1 MAIRFILGRAGS
13 GKSKLIMEEIKA
25 CLQQGCDEHLF
36 LLVPDQYTLQSERDL
51 IKGLNVAGII
61 RVEVLSFTRLARRV
75 FEQAG
80 GATRVVLN
88 EQGRQMVLRKTI
100 DDNSARLTVYKKA
113 ALQPGFVPRLGE
125 LLSDLKG
132 HDITAEE
139 LRQGTADCEG
149 TLVGQKV
156 HDIALIYEEF
166 NGYLQGRYLDA
177 NDYLNLLSEKIA
189 GAEFISKARIWVD
202 GFSTLSPQSFKILT
216 RLMAVARDMTISLTL
231 DPGGQSRDRELFSL
245 GWQDLHKLQAL
256 ARGMGLEPQITVVS
270 PTPAM
275 GPLNPAIRHLEQEL
289 FAYPSR
295 SLDAGVK
302 DAEIRNTDVRDTEIK
317 DAKTKVTAIKDTE
330 IFVAANLS
338 TEVEWAAA
346 QVVQLVRDRGWRYR
360 DLAVVCNDME
370 TYAPLIKR
378 VFDEYEIPVFMD
390 RKRSLL
396 DNSIIKLVMS
406 ALEIIR
412 RGYRYEDVF
421 AYLKTGFSGME
432 PDQVEILENHVLRCG
447 IQGNR
452 WQQEFTADVPEIS
465 TMLNADRRML
475 VEPLQ
480 ELAAKVRGSGLT
492 VTAMC
497 RAHYEY
503 LVRIGLPERLEAW
516 IGRMNVLGQL
526 ETVQEQ
532 AQIWNMILDIMDQ
545 MVEILGDQEVD
556 IREYLNL
563 LEAGFES
570 MEVGII
576 PTTID
581 QVLVGSIQRSKSH
594 IIKGMLFLGMND
606 GVIPSGGVEEGI
618 LTEYEKETLQ
628 SRGLELGFDK
638 NRRSAEE
645 RFLIYTALSKP
656 HEYLGLSYAMADNE
670 GRALRPS
677 IMINR
682 IRALLP
688 GIKTTGDAVKHRDLD
703 LHQIA
708 APASTYK
715 YLVENLR
722 AHADGLP
729 VDPLWRD
736 VFWWYQGRSDWERR
750 LQETREALFHR
761 NQVEGIGHGLAGR
774 IYTLP
779 LRSSV
784 SRLEKYVNC
793 SFAHFIRYGLRPQE
807 RKVYEVA
814 APDIGEL
821 FHSCLSS
828 YAAELDNENLDW
840 RTLDKCDSDRLV
852 DKVMDRLVP
861 IQGEGIFISSPRY
874 QHLAQRL
881 QRISR
886 RAAWVL
892 TQQLQ
897 QGEFQPCHF
906 EVGFGPGQMFPAIEV
921 GLGDGRKMS
930 LEGRIDRVDLL
941 ENEDGTFVKIIDYK
955 SGRADFQLSDI
966 YHGLSLQLIVYL
978 LAVMAGAEGL
988 AKGEIQPGCVFYFK
1002 IDDPLV
1008 EANPDIIATVERQI
1022 ARKFKLK
1029 GLMLADTRLVNCL
1042 DKDLGTGSS
1051 EIIPA
1056 GIKKDGDFTKASSV
1070 VSARDLQAL
1079 LSHVRGLL
1087 TQIGREINSGRVRIN
1102 PVKIGQHTACRY
1114 CSYQGI
1120 CQFDR
1125 RLDDNRYRILPRYS
1139 REEVLE
1145 RIRRTGRRQP

>member
-25 CLQQGCDEHLF
+25 SLQPAGDEHLF
-36 LLVPDQYTLQSERDL
+36 LLVPEQYTLQSERDL
-51 IKGLNVAGII
+51 IKGLNVEGII
-61 RVEVLSFTRLARRV
+61 RAEVLSFTRLARRV
-75 FEQAG
+75 FEQVG
-80 GATRVVLN
+80 GTTRVLLN
-88 EQGRQMVLRKTI
+88 EQGRQMVLRKVI
-100 DDNSARLTVYKKA
+100 DDNSARLTVYQKA

-132 HDITAEE
+132 HDISAAD

-149 TLVGQKV
+149 LLVGQKV

-166 NGYLQGRYLDA
+166 NGYLQGRYLDGD
-177 NDYLNLLSEKIA
+177 DYLNLLSDKIA
-189 GAEFISKARIWVD
+189 RAKFLTTARIWVD
-202 GFSTLSPQSFKILT
+202 GFSTLSPQSLKVLA
-216 RLMAVARDMTISLTL
+216 RLMAVVREMTISLTL
-231 DPGGQSRDRELFSL
+231 DPDGQSRDRELFSL
-245 GWQDLHKLQAL
+245 GWQDLNKLQAL
-256 ARGMGLEPQITVVS
+256 ARGMGVEPQIKAVR
-270 PTPAM
+270 PNPAL
-275 GPLNPAIRHLEQEL
+275 GPLSPAIRHLEQEL

-295 SLDAGVK
+295 SLDAAGREDAGKK
-302 DAEIRNTDVRDTEIK
+302 DAGIK
-317 DAKTKVTAIKDTE
+317 DTGMTDTE

-338 TEVEWAAA
+338 SEVEWAAA

-360 DLAVVCNDME
+360 ELAVVCNDME
-370 TYAPLIKR
+370 TYGPLIKR
-378 VFDEYEIPVFMD
+378 AFDEYGIPVFMD

-396 DNSIIKLVMS
+396 DNSIIKLVML

-421 AYLKTGFSGME
+421 AFLKTGFSGME
-432 PDQVEILENHVLRCG
+432 PEQVEMLENHVLRCG

-452 WQQEFTADVPEIS
+452 WLQEFSADDPEMS
-465 TMLNADRRML
+465 TMLEANRQVL

-480 ELAAKVRGSGLT
+480 ELAAQVRGSGLT
-492 VTAMC
+492 VAAMC

-516 IGRMNVLGQL
+516 IGRLHELGQL
-526 ETVQEQ
+526 ETGREQ
-532 AQIWNMILDIMDQ
+532 AQIWTMILDVMDQ
-545 MVEILGDQEVD
+545 MVEIMGDQAVG
-556 IREYLNL
+556 IKEYLHL

-576 PTTID
+576 PTTVD

-606 GVIPSGGVEEGI
+606 GVIPSGRVEEGI

-628 SRGLELGFDK
+628 ARGLELGFEK

-670 GRALRPS
+670 GQALRPS

-688 GIKTTGDAVKHRDLD
+688 GIKITSDAVQHRDLD

-708 APASTYK
+708 VPASTYK

-722 AHADGLP
+722 AKADHLP

-761 NQVEGIGHGLAGR
+761 NQVEGIGPGLAER

-784 SRLEKYVNC
+784 SRLEQYVNC

-807 RKVYEVA
+807 RKIYEVA

-821 FHSCLSS
+821 FHNCLSS
-828 YAAELDNENLDW
+828 YAAELNHEQLDW
-840 RTLDKCDSDRLV
+840 MSLDKCDSDRLV
-852 DKVMDRLVP
+852 NKVMDRLVP
-861 IQGEGIFISSPRY
+861 VQGEGIFVSSPRY

-881 QRISR
+881 KRISR

-897 QGEFQPCHF
+897 QGKFQPCHF

-921 GLGDGRKMS
+921 ELGDGRKMS

-978 LAVMAGAEGL
+978 LAVLAGAECL
-988 AKGEIQPGCVFYFK
+988 AKGEVQPGCVFYFK

-1008 EANPDIIATVERQI
+1008 EANTDIIATVERQI
-1022 ARKFKLK
+1022 ARQFKLK
-1029 GLMLADTRLVNCL
+1029 GLMLADPRLVSCL
-1042 DKDLGTGSS
+1042 DKDWEEGPS

-1056 GIKKDGDFTKASSV
+1056 GIKKGGEFTKASSV
-1070 VSARDLQAL
+1070 VSAQDLQAL
-1079 LSHVRGLL
+1079 LGHVQGLL

-1102 PVKIGQHTACRY
+1102 PVKIGQHTACRF

-1125 RLDDNRYRILPRYS
+1125 RLDDNRYRVLPRYS

-1145 RIRRTGRRQP
+1145 RVRRTGRRQP

>member
-25 CLQQGCDEHLF
+25 CLQQGGEEHLF
-36 LLVPDQYTLQSERDL
+36 LLVPEQYTLQSERDL
-51 IKGLNVAGII
+51 IKGLGVAGII

-75 FEQAG
+75 FEQVG

-88 EQGRQMVLRKTI
+88 EQGRQMVLRKMI

-149 TLVGQKV
+149 LLVGQKV
-156 HDIALIYEEF
+156 QDIALIYEEF

-177 NDYLNLLSEKIA
+177 DDYLHLLSEKIA
-189 GAEFISKARIWVD
+189 GAEFISKSRIWVD
-202 GFSTLSPQSFKILT
+202 GFSTLSPQSLKILT
-216 RLMAVARDMTISLTL
+216 RLMAVAREMTISLTL
-231 DPGGQSRDRELFSL
+231 DPSGQSRDQELFSL
-245 GWQDLHKLQAL
+245 AWQDLHKLQAV
-256 ARGMGLEPQITVVS
+256 ARGMGMEPQITVVA

-295 SLDAGVK
+295 SLDTGIKAG
-302 DAEIRNTDVRDTEIK
+302 EIN
-317 DAKTKVTAIKDTE
+317 DTE

-338 TEVEWAAA
+338 SEVEWAAA

-370 TYAPLIKR
+370 TYGPLLKR
-378 VFDEYEIPVFMD
+378 VLDEYGIPVFMD
-390 RKRSLL
+390 RKRSLM

-421 AYLKTGFSGME
+421 AFLKTGFSGME
-432 PDQVEILENHVLRCG
+432 PDQVELLENHVLRWG

-452 WQQEFTADVPEIS
+452 WQQEFTADDPEMS
-465 TMLNADRRML
+465 AVLNDDRQML

-480 ELAAKVRGSGLT
+480 ELAAKVHGGGLT
-492 VTAMC
+492 VAAMC

-516 IGRMNVLGQL
+516 IGRMNELGRL
-526 ETVQEQ
+526 ETVREQ
-532 AQIWNMILDIMDQ
+532 AQIWTIILDIMDQ
-545 MVEILGDQEVD
+545 MVEILGDQEVG
-556 IREYLNL
+556 IKEYLHL

-581 QVLVGSIQRSKSH
+581 QVLVGDVQRSKSH

-677 IMINR
+677 IMINWV
-682 IRALLP
+682 RALLP
-688 GIKTTGDAVKHRDLD
+688 GIKITSDAVKHRDLA

-708 APASTYK
+708 VPASTYK

-722 AHADGLP
+722 AKADDLP

-736 VFWWYQGRSDWERR
+736 VLWWYQGRSDWERR
-750 LQETREALFHR
+750 LQETREALIHR
-761 NQVEGIGHGLAGR
+761 NQVEGIGPGLAER

-784 SRLEKYVNC
+784 SRLEQYVNC

-821 FHSCLSS
+821 FHNCLSS
-828 YAAELDNENLDW
+828 YAAELDNEKLDW
-840 RTLDKCDSDRLV
+840 RTLDKCASDRLV

-881 QRISR
+881 KRISR

-921 GLGDGRKMS
+921 ELGNGRKMS

-988 AKGEIQPGCVFYFK
+988 AKGEVQPGCVFYFK

-1029 GLMLADTRLVNCL
+1029 GLMLADTRLVSCL

-1056 GIKKDGDFTKASSV
+1056 GIKKDGEFTKASSV
-1070 VSARDLQAL
+1070 VSAQDLEAL
-1079 LSHVRGLL
+1079 LSHVQGLL
-1087 TQIGREINSGRVRIN
+1087 IQIGREINSGRVRIN
-1102 PVKIGQHTACRY
+1102 PVKIGQHTACRF

-1125 RLDDNRYRILPRYS
+1125 RLDDNRYRVLPKYS

-1145 RIRRTGRRQP
+1145 KVRRTGRRQP

>member
-13 GKSKLIMEEIKA
+13 GKSKRIIEEIKA
-25 CLQQGCDEHLF
+25 CLQQGGDEHLF
-36 LLVPDQYTLQSERDL
+36 LLVPEQYTLQSERDL
-51 IKGLNVAGII
+51 IEGLNVAGII

-75 FEQAG
+75 FDQVG
-80 GATRVVLN
+80 GATRVLLN
-88 EQGRQMVLRKTI
+88 EQGRQMVLRKII
-100 DDNSARLTVYKKA
+100 DDNSAQLTVYKKA

-132 HDITAEE
+132 HDITAED

-149 TLVGQKV
+149 QLVGQKV
-156 HDIALIYEEF
+156 HDIALIYEGF
-166 NGYLQGRYLDA
+166 NHYLQDRYLDA
-177 NDYLNLLSEKIA
+177 DDYLNLLCEKV
-189 GAEFISKARIWVD
+189 GEAEFLSKARIWVD
-202 GFSTLSPQSFKILT
+202 GFSTLSPQSLKILT
-216 RLMAVARDMTISLTL
+216 RLTAVAREITISLTL
-231 DPGGQSRDRELFSL
+231 DPSAHSRDRELFSL
-245 GWQDLHKLQAL
+245 GWQDLSKLQAMAL
-256 ARGMGLEPQITVVS
+256 GMGLEP
-270 PTPAM
+270 PTTEMLPNPDM

-295 SLDAGVK
+295 T
-302 DAEIRNTDVRDTEIK
+302 IDTELT
-317 DAKTKVTAIKDTE
+317 DAKLEDTE
-330 IFVAANLS
+330 IFAAANLS
-338 TEVEWAAA
+338 SEVEWAAA
-346 QVVQLVRDRGWRYR
+346 QVVYLVRERGWRYR

-370 TYAPLIKR
+370 TYGPLIKR
-378 VFDEYEIPVFMD
+378 VFDEYAIPVFMD
-390 RKRSLL
+390 RKRSLM

-421 AYLKTGFSGME
+421 AFLKTGFSGIE
-432 PDQVEILENHVLRCG
+432 PDQVEILENHVLRWG

-452 WQQEFTADVPEIS
+452 WQQEFIDDDPEMS
-465 TMLNADRRML
+465 NMLNDARQML

-480 ELAAKVRGSGLT
+480 ELAEKVHGSGMT
-492 VTAMC
+492 VAAMC
-497 RAHYEY
+497 QAHYEY

-516 IGRMNVLGQL
+516 IARMNELGRL
-526 ETVQEQ
+526 ETVREQ
-532 AQIWNMILDIMDQ
+532 AQIWTIILDIMDQ
-545 MVEILGDQEVD
+545 MVEILGDQKVG
-556 IREYLNL
+556 IKEYLHL

-570 MEVGII
+570 MEIGII

-581 QVLVGSIQRSKSH
+581 QVLVGDVQRSKSH

-606 GVIPSGGVEEGI
+606 GVIPSGRVEEGI
-618 LTEYEKETLQ
+618 LTEFEKETLQ
-628 SRGLELGFDK
+628 ARGLEMGFDR
-638 NRRSAEE
+638 NRRSTEE

-656 HEYLGLSYAMADNE
+656 HNYLGLSYAMADNE

-677 IMINR
+677 ILINR
-682 IRALLP
+682 IRTLLP
-688 GIKTTGDAVKHRDLD
+688 EIKITSDAVRHRDLE

-708 APASTYK
+708 VPASTYK

-722 AHADGLP
+722 ARADDLP
-729 VDPLWRD
+729 VDPMWRD
-736 VFWWYQGRSDWERR
+736 VLRWYQSHSDWEQR
-750 LQETREALFHR
+750 LQETREALSHR
-761 NQVEGIGHGLAGR
+761 NQIEGIGPGLAER

-784 SRLEKYVNC
+784 SRLEQYVNC

-828 YAAELDNENLDW
+828 FAAELNSEQLDW
-840 RTLDKCDSDRLV
+840 MTLDKCSSDRIV

-861 IQGEGIFISSPRY
+861 SQGDGVFISSPRY

-881 QRISR
+881 KRISR

-892 TQQLQ
+892 TRQLQ

-921 GLGDGRKMS
+921 ELGNGRKMY

-966 YHGLSLQLIVYL
+966 YHGLSLQLIIYL

-988 AKGEIQPGCVFYFK
+988 GKGEVQPGCVFYFK
-1002 IDDPLV
+1002 IDDPLI
-1008 EANPDIIATVERQI
+1008 EANPDIIATVEREI

-1029 GLMLADTRLVNCL
+1029 GLMLADTKLVSCL
-1042 DKDLGTGSS
+1042 DKDLETGSS

-1056 GIKKDGDFTKASSV
+1056 GIKRDGDFTRASSV
-1070 VSARDLQAL
+1070 VSAQDLQAL
-1079 LSHVRGLL
+1079 LSHVQGLL

-1102 PVKIGQHTACRY
+1102 PVKIGQHTACRF

-1125 RLDDNRYRILPRYS
+1125 RLDDNRFRVLPRYS

-1145 RIRRTGRRQP
+1145 RIRRTGSRQP